1 MKKYLKSYGI
11 AFIIVAIYAFVK
23 LPVLRLDFTS
33 GFTTLILFFVLAG
46 IVDMMLDR
54 GSKTSKLAKNN
65 FIIALILLVL
75 VIVVPFF
82 ITTPILHASA
92 YKNLIGEVTESEFT
106 EDVSPVNVNDIRIVD
121 EGMAMKLG
129 EKKIGEI
136 PAIGSVSQLGT
147 FHIQSVNGELYWVA
161 PLVHRDIIKW
171 ITNLD
176 GTDGYVMV
184 SATDP
189 QDVRLVQS
197 LDGKPIK
204 IKYQP
209 EAYFL
214 QDLHRYLYL
223 KGVVNYGMTE
233 FTLEIDD
240 NGRPYW
246 VVTLYD
252 HKVGFSG
259 SDAVGVAILDA
270 QTGDLNVYDIENTP
284 KWVDRIQPESLVIN
298 QIKDWGLYVKG
309 FINSVFSEEGVLVP
323 TEGASLV
330 YGNDGKSY
338 WYTGITSSG
347 GDESTVGF
355 MLVDSRTKEAK
366 LYMQTGATE
375 TAAMTSA
382 EGKVQEKNYEATF
395 PVMYNIYGTPT
406 YVCAL
411 KDKAGLVK
419 SVAFISVEDY
429 SVLGVGDNKKEALA
443 AYKDALESDG
453 EDLKFETDTDDV
465 VLNDKIQ
472 RISADVQGG
481 ATTYYFTLQD
491 NSKFIFKGTSKVS
504 NELPLTNV
512 GDNVVVT
519 YTKTDATTINITKF
533 ENNSILGKSSTKTES
548 KKDQKSSDENND
560 KTSNDNNSSKSEDT
574 KQNDANSTENKE
586 NSSDKENKNNQ

>member
-11 AFIIVAIYAFVK
+11 AFIIVAIYSFVK

-46 IVDMMLDR
+46 IIDMMLDR
-54 GSKTSKLAKNN
+54 GAKASKLAKNN
-65 FIIALILLVL
+65 FIIALILLAL

-223 KGVVNYGMTE
+223 KGIVNYGMTE

-429 SVLGVGDNKKEALA
+429 SVLGVGDNKKDALA

-533 ENNSILGKSSTKTES
+533 ENNSILGKLSTKTES

-560 KTSNDNNSSKSEDT
+560 KTIKENNSSKSEDT
-574 KQNDANSTENKE
+574 KQNDTNSTQ
-586 NSSDKENKNNQ
+586 DKENKNN

>member
-11 AFIIVAIYAFVK
+11 AFIIVAIYSFVK

-46 IVDMMLDR
+46 IIDMMLDR
-54 GSKTSKLAKNN
+54 GAKASKLAKNN

-223 KGVVNYGMTE
+223 KGIVNYGMTE

-519 YTKTDATTINITKF
+519 YTKTDSTTINITKF
-533 ENNSILGKSSTKTES
+533 ENNSILGKLSTKTES

-560 KTSNDNNSSKSEDT
+560 KTIKENNSSKSEDT
-574 KQNDANSTENKE
+574 KQNDSNSTQ
-586 NSSDKENKNNQ
+586 DKENKNN

>member
-11 AFIIVAIYAFVK
+11 AFIIVAIYSFVK

-46 IVDMMLDR
+46 IIDMMLDR
-54 GSKTSKLAKNN
+54 GAKASKLAKNN

-136 PAIGSVSQLGT
+136 P
-147 FHIQSVNGELYWVA
+147 SVNGELYWVA

-223 KGVVNYGMTE
+223 KGIVNYGMTE

-284 KWVDRIQPESLVIN
+284 KWVDNKPNKRLGIICKRIYKLSIFRRRC
-298 QIKDWGLYVKG
+298 I
-309 FINSVFSEEGVLVP
+309 
-323 TEGASLV
+323 
-330 YGNDGKSY
+330 
-338 WYTGITSSG
+338 SSNRR
-347 GDESTVGF
+347 S
-355 MLVDSRTKEAK
+355 
-366 LYMQTGATE
+366 
-375 TAAMTSA
+375 
-382 EGKVQEKNYEATF
+382 
-395 PVMYNIYGTPT
+395 I
-406 YVCAL
+406 
-411 KDKAGLVK
+411 
-419 SVAFISVEDY
+419 IS
-429 SVLGVGDNKKEALA
+429 
-443 AYKDALESDG
+443 
-453 EDLKFETDTDDV
+453 
-465 VLNDKIQ
+465 IW
-472 RISADVQGG
+472 
-481 ATTYYFTLQD
+481 
-491 NSKFIFKGTSKVS
+491 
-504 NELPLTNV
+504 
-512 GDNVVVT
+512 
-519 YTKTDATTINITKF
+519 
-533 ENNSILGKSSTKTES
+533 
-548 KKDQKSSDENND
+548 
-560 KTSNDNNSSKSEDT
+560 
-574 KQNDANSTENKE
+574 
-586 NSSDKENKNNQ
+586 